1 MRNQTVDL
9 GVETMFNVRLR
20 NEITTELRDA
30 YKMVLEDMMN
40 SECGLLVGKYDA
52 RNGGKQFMFGVS
64 TVMEWIACRVSDD
77 TLDEFEN
84 LFLKNMLESERKA
97 MLREAK

>member
-1 MRNQTVDL
+1 MTN
-9 GVETMFNVRLR
+9 ELR
-20 NEITTELRDA
+20 NA

-52 RNGGKQFMFGVS
+52 RNGGKQFMFGIS
-64 TVMEWIACRVSDD
+64 TVMEWIACRVGDD

-97 MLREAK
+97 FAKEVVNNGSTM

>member
-1 MRNQTVDL
+1 MIKVVNTK
-9 GVETMFNVRLR
+9 
-20 NEITTELRDA
+20 ITNELRDA
-30 YKMVLEDMMN
+30 YKMVLEDMIN

-64 TVMEWIACRVSDD
+64 TVMEWIASRVGND

-97 MLREAK
+97 GINE

>member
-1 MRNQTVDL
+1 MTN
-9 GVETMFNVRLR
+9 
-20 NEITTELRDA
+20 ELRDA

-77 TLDEFEN
+77 TLDEFSD

-97 MLREAK
+97 FAKEVVNNGNTM

>member
-1 MRNQTVDL
+1 
-9 GVETMFNVRLR
+9 
-20 NEITTELRDA
+20 
-30 YKMVLEDMMN
+30 
-40 SECGLLVGKYDA
+40 VGKYDA

-64 TVMEWIACRVSDD
+64 TVMQWIASRMGDD

-97 MLREAK
+97 FNKEINN